1 MEKFEFNYFQ
11 PKIQLFAT
19 ILTQFYVNFHQNF
32 NRNWWFAFEKC
43 SNIFIT
49 NRSANGKIII
59 NVSVNETVANNC
71 LHKLSR
77 SVGMLTENH
86 DKRNRD
92 GVYFRCE
99 LLQIIEHLKQVIDCR
114 TLSIRRSS
122 MQNSNRFTGKWPKSH
137 LLSTLPNISTNYP
150 TFAKLSLVLMR
161 NLPKHPFPLNPFQ
174 HSVF

>member
-11 PKIQLFAT
+11 PKIQLFVT

-59 NVSVNETVANNC
+59 NGSVNETVANNC

-92 GVYFRCE
+92 AVR
-99 LLQIIEHLKQVIDCR
+99 
-114 TLSIRRSS
+114 
-122 MQNSNRFTGKWPKSH
+122 
-137 LLSTLPNISTNYP
+137 LLSLRIIADYR
-150 TFAKLSLVLMR
+150 TFEAGDWLSNAVHSPLFNAKFQSIHWQMAKIASLIDSFEHFHKLSDFCEAFTCFNAKFVQT
-161 NLPKHPFPLNPFQ
+161 PVSP
-174 HSVF
+174 